1 MQLFQASRR
10 SSPRFTG
17 EPETIKLSIQ
27 DVRDQTASRH
37 DSQALTEHTVPA
49 DPYQVWLKRRE
60 DAGRS
65 SAIPV

>member
-10 SSPRFTG
+10 SSPRLTEEQG
-17 EPETIKLSIQ
+17 TIKLSIQ

-37 DSQALTEHTVPA
+37 DSRMLIERTVPA
-49 DPYQVWLKRRE
+49 DPYQVWLQRRE

>member
-10 SSPRFTG
+10 SSPRLPG
-17 EPETIKLSIQ
+17 GPEIIKLSIQ

-37 DSQALTEHTVPA
+37 ESQILAERTVPA